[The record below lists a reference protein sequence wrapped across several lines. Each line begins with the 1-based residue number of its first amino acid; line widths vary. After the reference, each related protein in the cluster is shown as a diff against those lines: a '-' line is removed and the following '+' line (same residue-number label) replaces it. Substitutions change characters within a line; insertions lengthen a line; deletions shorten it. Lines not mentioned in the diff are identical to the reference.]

1 MVFFAPTDGFEPT
14 TNGLGLMGGL
24 EPPLT
29 LINLDEYTV
38 DYLSGSGVISF
49 P

>member
-1 MVFFAPTDGFEPT
+1 
-14 TNGLGLMGGL
+14 MGGL

-38 DYLSGSGVISF
+38 DYLSDLGIIFFPSSDALPTELHKSF
-49 P
+49 VF